1 MKSFTALEYLK
12 IDIANNM
19 GLDKKSWE
27 ERLDWFNT
35 NENQLENLIDKAD
48 SPALYYAGVKAYR
61 NIQRDPDYINT
72 YPISLDATSSGV
84 QILACLTGDRL
95 AAMCCNVLSTGSRED
110 CYTSIYKKFAK
121 LVGNN
126 PLITRDKVKKA
137 IMTSCYGSQA
147 TPRELFGDYIQVFE
161 QIMSQECPYVW
172 ALNKYLLKAWNSSIS
187 EYGWVMPDNFHV
199 HVKVYEK
206 IEEEFAFM
214 DKAYKFI
221 HEENKP
227 SIYGRAYSANCAHS
241 IDSLFMREIC
251 AMAMHDPEKI
261 NNIKSLLN
269 QKKYN
274 LANTTKEN
282 KDMVSSLVRLSRES
296 GFLSARILDYL
307 DEGTISLVPRDALQE
322 ILDNIP
328 AKPFEVIGIHDCYR
342 VLPNY
347 GNDIRRLYIFQLY
360 KLARSNMLEF
370 ILTQLLGTKITINK
384 GDKEMYKDVLFSEYA
399 LS

>member
-12 IDIANNM
+12 IDISGNF
-19 GLDKKSWE
+19 GLDKKTWE
-27 ERLDWFNT
+27 ERINWFDT

-61 NIQRDPDYINT
+61 NIKKDPDYINT
-72 YPISLDATSSGV
+72 YPISLDCTSSGT

-95 AAMCCNVLSTGSRED
+95 AAMTCNIINNGTRMD
-110 CYTSIYKKFAK
+110 AYTYIYKKFSK
-121 LVGNN
+121 LVGDN
-126 PLITRDKVKKA
+126 PLITRDKVKAA
-137 IMTSCYGSQA
+137 IMRAFYGSVA
-147 TPRELFGDYIQVFE
+147 TPRELFRDYLPVFE
-161 QIMSQECPYVW
+161 QVMSQEAPYCW
-172 ALNKYLLKAWNSSIS
+172 ALNKYLLKAWNPNIS
-187 EYGWVMPDNFHV
+187 EYGWIMPDNFHV
-199 HVKVYEK
+199 HIKVYEK
-206 IEEEFAFM
+206 VEEEFSFM

-227 SIYGRAYSANCAHS
+227 SAYGRAYSANLCHS
-241 IDSLFMREIC
+241 IDSLFVREIT

-261 NNIKSLLN
+261 NNIKNLLN

-282 KDMVSSLVRLSRES
+282 KDMVSSLVRLGKAS

-328 AKPFEVIGIHDCYR
+328 AKPFEVIFVHDCAR

-347 GNDIRRLYIFQLY
+347 GNDIRKLYIFNYY

>member
-1 MKSFTALEYLK
+1 MKQFTPLEYLK
-12 IDIANNM
+12 IDISGNY

-27 ERLDWFNT
+27 ERINWFDN
-35 NENQLENLIDKAD
+35 NESQLENLIDKAD

-61 NIQRDPDYINT
+61 NIQKDPEYINT
-72 YPISLDATSSGV
+72 YPISLDATSSGT

-95 AAMCCNVLSTGSRED
+95 AASVCNVINNGARMD
-110 CYTSIYKKFAK
+110 AYTYIYKKFSK
-121 LVGNN
+121 LVGDN
-126 PLITRDKVKKA
+126 PLITRDKVKAA
-137 IMTSCYGSQA
+137 IMRAFYGSVA
-147 TPRELFGDYIQVFE
+147 TPRELFGEYLPIFE
-161 QIMSQECPYVW
+161 QVMSQEAPYCW
-172 ALNKYLLKAWNSSIS
+172 ALNKYLLKAWNPNIK
-187 EYGWVMPDNFHV
+187 EYSWVMSDNFHV

-214 DKAYKFI
+214 GKAYKFI

-227 SIYGRAYSANCAHS
+227 SVYGRAYSANLCHS
-241 IDSLFMREIC
+241 IDALFMREVC

-261 NNIKSLLN
+261 NNIKNLLN

-282 KDMVSSLVRLSRES
+282 KDMVSSLVRLGKAS

-322 ILDNIP
+322 IIDNIP
-328 AKPFEVIGIHDCYR
+328 AKPFEVIGIHDSYR